1 VQKYSATATG
11 GALLPFILLMFLLS
25 RWSGGLVARYGS
37 RLPLIIGPLVAA
49 TGFALLAVPSVSG
62 NYWKSYF
69 PGVVV
74 FGLGMAITVVP
85 LTTVVMDAV
94 AQDHAGTASGINNA
108 VARVASVL
116 AIALFGIV
124 MVKAFGWHLVRS
136 LAHYPLPTQA
146 LAEIRSREINLAAMR
161 PPDGLDP
168 GIRAAV
174 THSIDS
180 AFVFGFRVVM
190 WLCAALS
197 LASSAVAWL
206 MIPGP
211 NEAVSSAVD

>member
-1 VQKYSATATG
+1 MPPVTG

-74 FGLGMAITVVP
+74 LGLGMAITVAP

-116 AIALFGIV
+116 AIAVFGNV
-124 MVKAFGWHLVRS
+124 MVNAFGAHLNR
-136 LAHYPLPTQA
+136 A
-146 LAEIRSREINLAAMR
+146 LARLSLSTQDLLEIRADEINLAALR
-161 PPDGLDP
+161 PPAGLDP
-168 GIRAAV
+168 HIRASV
-174 THSIDS
+174 TQLIDS
-180 AFVFGFRVVM
+180 AFVYGFRIVM
-190 WLCAALS
+190 WLCATLS
-197 LASSAVAWL
+197 LASFLVAWL
-206 MIPGP
+206 MIPKNP
-211 NEAVSSAVD
+211 SSDPDAGND